1 MKHHFYGKTI
11 YITGGASGIGLAAG
25 QRLAA
30 LGAHIVVLDYCPTA
44 AALDAIEQARQSP
57 AQAVSQFRV
66 DIADRAD
73 VLATVADAALLCGV
87 PDIVINCAGIGVTGE
102 FATMRF
108 EDFDRVM
115 QVNLYGSRHLC
126 EAVLPLMR
134 SRGHG
139 KIVLVASMAGI
150 TPVYGYTDYAT
161 SKYAV
166 MGFGA
171 CLRYELKPLGIEVQ
185 LCCPGEVDTPMVAA
199 ERQIIHPATRAMKQ
213 AGGSIGVA
221 QAVDE
226 LIDGIAGGKAVFVLG
241 GKARL
246 TFWLYRL
253 VPPSLWNRITD
264 AIVRKAL
271 QPGRSA

>member
-1 MKHHFYGKTI
+1 MNLLFNGKTI

-30 LGAHIVVLDYCPTA
+30 MGANIVVLDYAPC
-44 AALDAIEQARQSP
+44 
-57 AQAVSQFRV
+57 AQAIAVIGLARRDAKQIVARYQV
-66 DIADRAD
+66 DMADRD
-73 VLATVADAALLCGV
+73 GVLATVAQAAAQHGA

-102 FATMRF
+102 FASMAF

-134 SRGHG
+134 ARGKG

-150 TPVYGYTDYAT
+150 TPVYGYTDYST

-166 MGFGA
+166 VGFGQ
-171 CLRYELKPLGIEVQ
+171 CLRYELKPLGIDVQ

-199 ERQIIHPATRAMKQ
+199 ERTIIHPATRAMKR
-213 AGGSIGVA
+213 AGGSIGLA

-226 LIDGIAGGKAVFVLG
+226 LIDGIASGRAMIVLG
-241 GKARL
+241 GQARL
-246 TFWLYRL
+246 TFWLHRL
-253 VPPSLWNRITD
+253 VPPSLWNWITD
-264 AIVRKAL
+264 AIVRTAL
-271 QPGRSA
+271 RAGRTA